1 MTGYRSRYSRTDRL
15 LHRLAFATVGAQQA
29 LADIEDRAYGRR
41 FGGVAIERPVFVAG
55 LPRAGTTLLLE
66 LIASL
71 PGFASHTYRDMP
83 FPLTPLLWDALS
95 RRFRVRAEAI
105 ERAHGDGV
113 PVGYDSPEAFEELI
127 WRAFW
132 PEHYRAGRIA
142 PWSADEA
149 DADGEFGPFFRRHL
163 RKLIALRAGEA
174 GRPPA
179 GMRYVSKNNASAA
192 RIPKLARMFPDAA
205 ILVPFRS
212 PLDQA
217 RSLLRQH
224 RRFLGIHARDPFA
237 LRYMRHLGHFG
248 FGADLR
254 PIDFGGWLDGEDAGP
269 PLGVDFWL
277 AYWCAA
283 YGQLLAD
290 PPEQAAF
297 VGYDALAAAPGPA
310 LERAGRAIGL
320 ERPERLAALA
330 DRLRAP
336 SPVSA
341 AEAPAASPAL
351 AERARALHER
361 LLAAAAA

>member
-1 MTGYRSRYSRTDRL
+1 MRAYRNPYSRTDRL
-15 LHRLAFATVGAQQA
+15 LHRLAFATVEAQKA
-29 LADIEDRAYGRR
+29 LADVEDRLCGRR
-41 FGGVAIERPVFVAG
+41 FAGVAIERPVFVAG

-71 PGFASHTYRDMP
+71 PEFVSHTYRDMP

-95 RRFRVRAEAI
+95 RRFRVRGAAL

-113 PVGYDSPEAFEELI
+113 FVGYDSPEAFEELI

-142 PWSADEA
+142 PWSAGETG
-149 DADGEFGPFFRRHL
+149 ADGEFGPFFRRHI

-179 GMRYVSKNNASAA
+179 GTRYVSKNNASAA
-192 RIPKLARMFPDAA
+192 RVPTLARMFPDAA
-205 ILVPFRS
+205 ILVPFRD

-237 LRYMRHLGHFG
+237 LRYMRHVGHFE

-283 YGQLLAD
+283 YGRLLDD

-297 VGYDALAAAPGPA
+297 VGYDALIAAPGPA
-310 LERAGRAIGL
+310 LERVGRAIGL
-320 ERPERLAALA
+320 GRPERLAALA

-336 SPVSA
+336 SGGGA
-341 AEAPAASPAL
+341 AEPEAEPTLAA
-351 AERARALHER
+351 RARAVHEQ
-361 LLAAAAA
+361 LLAAAAP